1 MKRIV
6 WSISL
11 LILLLNTLWTPLTY
25 AEEYA
30 QESVNPGVIDD
41 IQNDDVVENDE
52 GDERSPQFP
61 VNENFDDEQKP
72 EIDPVDPVT
81 PVDENPTDPVVPVVD
96 EWSWGMVEEPVNP
109 DDDTLWSWWNQ
120 WGENSD
126 TSEALS
132 WGNQEVDFQTWGSGT
147 SETDFS
153 GGNNEDSWT
162 GWSSTEDSED
172 EGWESWIISTVTSAL
187 QDFLSTIR
195 FFFVSDD
202 NDYIKESKIN
212 WVKTITLE
220 DLENWE
226 KLTIM
231 DRNLW
236 AEDND
241 IQSEDSYGYYYQWW
255 NNNGF
260 EEVNDSNVT
269 SMLAVY
275 SWKYEWI
282 GYTRDNKF
290 RVGSSDIWEADEE
303 WKSNYDEL
311 WYLWENVEVQWPCP
325 EGYHIPSLNEWN
337 KLVSIWTKIHTQ
349 DEKDEVKVT
358 RSTSSDTI
366 ESSLERCWTWD
377 FENQE
382 NCIVKEELPGLA
394 NLFMNELKLPRAWS
408 YVNWEKENSLWV
420 YWTRTPWDLSY
431 QSEVFSIEKF
441 FWVEVN
447 ENDYKNR
454 SNANSLRCFRNIKN
468 SPSLFGSL
476 SLGDDTLS
484 LNDVDW
490 YTITFDSNWWSPVD
504 PAIWV
509 QPTEDLETY
518 RPKTDPY
525 RVGYMF
531 LWWFDDLNNATR
543 YKFQWTNIS
552 TDLVLYAKWAP
563 FNDIVYTWTVNGVTY
578 SITLMDRNM
587 WATAT
592 WAMNNA
598 TVDSYGFYYMWWNN
612 YWFYYDKGTS
622 INDKYTDASLR
633 PNVSLNGPGNWAYEE
648 RFYYGSNAQD
658 NWASSNNN
666 NLWWWDWDND
676 SNDYDNGNKSYTR
689 QWPCPKWYHV
699 PSIWERY
706 KLLRLF
712 MNNEYPNHS
721 VTTVLNNG
729 TWKNKVWKWKGNDLT
744 ITDDIRNK
752 IGDTFYLPY
761 AWRVQKT
768 YAWNRQVWDTGDWPR
783 APYWSSTTKESNKGL
798 WTELKH
804 KDKMFSLWA
813 WSDERVQGK
822 AVRCFKNQD
831 AYTIKWK
838 NLEDS
843 SLSASGYILET
854 DYFVDWDEHP
864 HYDWLTPVRGET
876 PFIWWYIEGGNKRQV
891 YTQEDLDD
899 FTITGD
905 VTFVA
910 KFKTYDIDVEII
922 PSMWWVVSW
931 VDDYYEWSGISLTAE
946 ANEWYQFT
954 WWYDESDNLVSTD
967 NPYEFTADA
976 SDWTWLKAL
985 FELKQYIV
993 TVVSN
998 DSSKGTINVTQR
1010 PYTHGKRIEFSPNY
1024 NSWEYKFVKWKLN
1037 WEDVKTWGNQYRTWN
1052 LVIEYLTSDLTVT
1065 GYFSVY
1071 NSCNLPWWGTIAHW
1085 DSTWAYSTPTVP
1097 YGQSCV
1103 QEIRVC
1109 NDWNLSWSYEY
1120 KNCEIETP
1128 TSCDLPWWG
1137 TLANWE
1143 SVTGY
1148 ASASETCPDQCI
1160 WQRATCNN
1168 GEWNIPDFVTT
1179 YTKSNCTTNW
1189 VDTDW
1194 FPLNS
1199 CPEHWYC
1206 NYKTWYSVSNNACV
1220 KWDVKY
1226 NLTSCELWYHTED
1239 WLTCTGNTKFVQCLH
1254 NDQIPDHATETVEYV
1269 PVNWNWVSWDEPKKC
1284 RWECDIHYHKNW
1296 NQCDIDTFDIT
1307 WKYSTETG
1315 EQTVVESYVYGFTP
1329 SRVGN
1334 NYQTEQTWY
1343 TFNGWDPAP
1352 YAVTWDET
1360 YTAIYDEILRD
1371 YQIIWKFK
1379 NTYGIEET
1387 ENTTWYY
1394 GTLPSHVDGV
1404 NYQTAQTWYIFVW
1417 WSPAIHSITWAET
1430 YTAIYDE
1437 VLRDYTITWKYKNS
1451 EGVEQIETVTWYYGT
1466 MPSHASW
1473 ANYQT
1478 TQTWYTFAWWTP
1490 EVHSIIWEETYR
1502 AVYDEELRSYT
1513 ITFHSNWW
1521 SSVDAQTKAYWTVWD
1536 KPENPT
1542 RDGYDFNGWYSN
1554 SGLTIEYHFTEVIE
1568 WNVDLYAKRSPI
1580 TYTITY
1586 EYNNGTGSN
1595 PETYQIITPE
1605 FTLSNPTRIG
1615 YTFIWWSGT
1624 SLVGSWNKTV
1634 TISVWSTWNRAYE
1647 ANWKAN
1653 KYQVTY
1659 KANGWE
1665 GEDVK
1670 DEVTYDEHYEFLSNS
1685 FVRTGYSFVEWNT
1698 KADGSWSGFVEWFSG
1713 IWKTTTWVN
1722 LYAIWNENSYNVAY
1736 LGWEWAIWSKVWFTT
1751 GYTNTFVLADNEW
1764 SFIKTWYTF
1773 SWWTYDGKHY
1783 AAGTELSRLAAENW
1797 VTVTFTAEWNKET
1810 YTISYEYNNGTG
1822 SNPGTYQVDTPSF
1835 ALNNPTR
1842 TGYTFIWWSGTE
1854 LEGLDNTNVTIVIW
1868 SVGDREY
1875 EANWQAN
1882 KYNVTYKAN
1891 GWEWVD
1897 VVEEAVYDA
1906 KYVFTGNKFTKTGY
1920 RFVEWNTKSDGTG
1933 TWYTEWFSGIWK
1945 TTTWVNLYAQWTAE
1959 TYTVTFDGNE
1969 WEVVWDNTKEVSYDG
1984 EYGELPTATRLWYT
1998 FTGWYTE
2005 DTAGDKVE
2013 GETRVATANDHILY
2027 AHWDENSYNVV
2038 YEGWIWSEGV
2048 VTWATYRY
2056 TESFNLAANNF
2067 TKRGYSFSGW
2077 KNGDNHYAAGA
2088 ELSRLATQN
2097 WATVTITAEW
2107 NVVPYSITYKLN
2119 GWIFSWVVNPT
2130 TYDVNS
2136 STINV
2141 GNPEKVWYIFLWWTG
2156 TDLSA
2161 LTTKVVITGW
2171 SIWDRTYYANWQ
2183 ARDDIK
2189 ITINHYLQDLDVD
2202 NNTVLDTY
2210 SISWTV
2216 KEEWTADSTINVSDY
2231 KQTIEWYSF
2240 DSWKVDGSVV
2250 STTTV
2255 SPDWSRVIDLFYT
2268 RNSYSYAITTS
2279 VWSSTE
2285 WSSSNGNY
2293 YYWAKV
2299 ILSWDSNNDC
2309 FVWSGWA
2316 VQWATLE
2323 NMKQTSFIMPA
2334 NDVTANSL
2342 VREKT
2347 YNIVFN
2353 GNWEDSWTMSPLN
2366 WIRCTQ
2372 EFTLPENSFVK
2383 TGYTFTWWT
2392 TIPNGVKEFDNKA
2405 TIQTLTTWDNVT
2417 IEFIAIWDVNYYPI
2431 VWKDYDWD
2439 VLYED
2444 EFPYME
2450 NPEYHW
2456 ETPSRDAD
2464 EQYTYTFAWWTPG
2477 VHIVTW
2483 AQVYTAVYNET
2494 LNEYTVTWDVD
2505 WTRMMETYKYWE
2517 TPNFTWS
2524 KHKDPDEQYEYSFA
2538 WWTPEISSVT
2548 GDITYT
2554 ATYTA
2559 TLRKFTVTWNNRNG
2573 QTLEVDTW
2581 VEYWSDPSYN
2591 WETPTKPADA
2601 GHTYTFNWWIP
2612 ELTWVTKDTI
2622 YVAKFSSDDNKYTI
2636 TWLDEDDTILEI
2648 DTDVP
2653 YWTTPSYDKWTPV
2666 KTWDAQYSYTFSW
2679 WSPAVIPVEGDATYV
2694 ATYTPH
2700 VNTYTITWK
2709 NSNWETLREDAWV
2722 AYWVTGDFGWIP
2734 TSWSTDEFDY
2744 EFIWWNPAV
2753 WAIHGDTTYTAV
2765 YKSNKRKYSVRFV
2778 NGETELQSWMVEY
2791 GEMPV
2796 YTWLTPEKTWDA
2808 QYSYS
2813 YIWWTPGIS
2822 AVTWDITYEAIF
2834 EEIVNMYNVTF
2845 VDDDG
2850 SSVIQPAQ
2858 KYTYWTLRGN
2868 IAKPV
2873 NPDKPDNEQYTYEF
2887 AWWIPVVSKIT
2898 WDVTF
2903 TATYSWTLRTYSV
2916 TWKNWNGDVLETDAN
2931 VPYWETPSYDSV
2943 EPTKPATAQYRY
2955 EFKWWDPVVSPVHG
2969 TIIYTAQFDE
2979 VPMTYTITWKNWDT
2993 VLEVDTWV
3001 VYWSIPS
3008 YDWVIPTK
3016 ASDPQYDYVF
3026 AWWNPSTWEVVSD
3039 QVYVADFDPIIRT
3052 YTVLWKNHDGTTLE
3066 TDENVPYWSTPSYNW
3081 STPVKTWNA
3090 QYSYTFK
3097 DWSPDIW
3104 PIHGNTEYTAIY
3116 NETINKYVVAWDNYD
3131 WTELS
3136 SEEVEYWTLPTYTG
3150 STPTRP
3156 KTAQYT
3162 YIFSNSWL
3170 PAVTAVTTGATYTA
3184 QFTSIVN
3191 EYTITWKDW
3200 DWNTLKTEQVAYGG
3214 TPEYTWATPTKT
3226 ADAQYTYSFNDTWS
3240 PAIESVTGDMTY
3252 TAQFDSTVNIY
3263 PITWKDWDD
3272 QVLKTDYVAYGD
3284 TPEYTWAIPTKTA
3297 TQEHTYTFK
3306 WWSPAV
3312 QSVTGPATYKAVFDG
3327 DVNEYAITWLD
3338 WDWNILKME
3347 TLEYGQMPSYSWAT
3361 PTKTATAQYSYTFN
3375 NTWSPAIVSVTTGA
3389 TYTAQFSST
3398 VNEYTITW
3406 KDWDWNTIKTDQVAY
3421 GQTPTYV
3428 GNTPTKTATAQYSY
3442 TFAWW
3447 DPEIKTVT
3455 TGATYTAQFDSTV
3468 NKYAI
3473 VWKDWDWTILKP
3485 AEDLE
3490 YGVHPEYWLETPTR
3504 EWDAHYSYTFIWWNP
3519 AVQNVTGPQTYTATY
3534 LQTVNKYLITFLNDD
3549 DSVIVS
3555 KQVEYWTT
3563 VENYQPADPEK
3574 EWYTFNWW
3582 NPNLVTVVTWVT
3594 YKATYTI
3601 NQYTLTPELWVWLER
3616 IEWWWTF
3623 DYGTEVI
3630 FTWYA
3635 KEGYH
3640 FEGGET
3646 VKVFTVTVWAHNAT
3660 VRINAIANKYVVRFQ
3675 PNEWDWTMQDQEF
3688 TYDLTWILH
3697 ANSFRRSWY
3706 TFTWWIDEFGNY
3718 YADQWKVYNLA
3729 TWWVVEFT
3737 ALWKVWEDKPVEPT
3751 PAAWWGRI
3759 IPKEDKDQEHGS
3771 ADTQT
3776 WWTWAIDSGSQYT
3789 TWDVIP
3795 WDGSWTQE
3803 EMDAYKYAYKYHIT
3817 TLAPREA
3824 AMPDDYVIRWHM
3836 AKMVVNY
3843 AVNVLWWKLP
3853 EKLPKQCKWN
3863 DWVDAW
3869 ESQEIK
3875 DYAEKAC
3882 ALWLMWIDMNY
3893 FQPNKYVTRAQFWTI
3908 FGRLLRWKLPS
3919 TPYYAAHLAW
3929 LKERWIMTQIENP
3942 EDRIEIR
3949 KWAWLMFMRS
3959 EKYFIIK
3966 K

>member
-1 MKRIV
+1 MV
-6 WSISL
+6 
-11 LILLLNTLWTPLTY
+11 LLLNSVLMPLTY
-25 AEEYA
+25 AQEYQDEILGA
-30 QESVNPGVIDD
+30 QVNNTVGDSS
-41 IQNDDVVENDE
+41 NVENANETE
-52 GDERSPQFP
+52 GEQNEEAEDASQFP
-61 VNENFDDEQKP
+61 VIEENSQES
-72 EIDPVDPVT
+72 EIT
-81 PVDENPTDPVVPVVD
+81 PVDESQDEDQEIPSESTLSWWL
-96 EWSWGMVEEPVNP
+96 EWSENTNQEGANVVGSGNDLDE
-109 DDDTLWSWWNQ
+109 TLWSGDDENLNVQTWSNQ
-120 WGENSD
+120 ID
-126 TSEALS
+126 DILS
-132 WGNQEVDFQTWGSGT
+132 WAQVPEQLVSSWDLVSDEVW
-147 SETDFS
+147 S
-153 GGNNEDSWT
+153 GGVELEEDSWIL
-162 GWSSTEDSED
+162 SSVVEAI
-172 EGWESWIISTVTSAL
+172 EGIFNSIKY
-187 QDFLSTIR
+187 
-195 FFFVSDD
+195 FFVKD
-202 NDYIKESKIN
+202 NSEYIREYKQN
-212 WVKTITLE
+212 GVKVISLKDPVNGETI
-220 DLENWE
+220 
-226 KLTIM
+226 TIM

-236 AEDND
+236 AEDNE
-241 IQSEDSYGYYYQWW
+241 ITSEDSYGNYYQWW
-255 NNNGF
+255 NNNWF
-260 EEVNDSNVT
+260 EKVDGENATSN
-269 SMLAVY
+269 LAVY
-275 SWKYEWI
+275 SLKYEWI

-290 RVGSSDIWEADEE
+290 RVWSNDIWELDEE
-303 WKSNYDEL
+303 WRSNYDEL
-311 WYLWENVEVQWPCP
+311 WYLGEDEEIQWPCP
-325 EGYHIPSLNEWN
+325 EGYHVPSDKEWN
-337 KLVSIWTKIHTQ
+337 KLLRVWTKIHTV
-349 DEKDEVKVT
+349 DEKEWWKTVRSVKWD
-358 RSTSSDTI
+358 SLKA
-366 ESSLERCWTWD
+366 SLEQAWTWD
-377 FENQE
+377 AEENTIEEE
-382 NCIVKEELPGLA
+382 NLTEVEEL
-394 NLFMNELKLPRAWS
+394 FMKELKLPKAGNYATNGEREDWLWIYWS
-408 YVNWEKENSLWV
+408 
-420 YWTRTPWDLSY
+420 RTPSDKPY
-431 QSEVFSIEKF
+431 QSEVFSLERY
-441 FWVEVN
+441 FWEDFD
-447 ENDYKNR
+447 ENLLNR
-454 SNANSLRCFRNIKN
+454 ANWNSVRCFLDTKDKEELVEYNKEEITWEKRYDGVTVSVYAWTWFFPEGTKLEISAIKEVQEI
-468 SPSLFGSL
+468 
-476 SLGDDTLS
+476 
-484 LNDVDW
+484 NDIKDQVSEENELKEDAKLVAFDISFIYKW
-490 YTITFDSNWWSPVD
+490 EEVQPLEWKVVKVTFDYSNNDELSESDKIDEQEVKVFHIDDKDEEWNKVEKWEEIVKEVTNIEESGEDWVVVADAESFSVYAIVTVTWAPESVVVRYNLNWWYWIEDGSIQSKDVTYLNRNWIYK
-504 PAIWV
+504 A
-509 QPTEDLETY
+509 TEFY
-518 RPKTDPY
+518 RTPSKTWF
-525 RVGYMF
+525 MF
-531 LWWFDDLNNATR
+531 MWWFDNGWMNRRD
-543 YKFQWTNIS
+543 WVV
-552 TDLVLYAKWAP
+552 TDNVDLYAKWQE
-563 FNDIVYTWTVNGVTY
+563 FWDLDVYILWTDSNKY
-578 SITLMDRNM
+578 HYTLMDRNM
-587 WATAT
+587 WATAQLQAWYYYQWWNSFWFIPWSIST
-592 WAMNNA
+592 TGNTINVSDFSWQIPYYYNLFVAKQSNQDWMEERNMTLRWWNDSILSHKQWPCPEWYHVPTENEWSDAKTYWIKYKSTERANSEFATDFMFKWHWYISRNDWKFSNTSEVRYLTSTLKDQNKWVRVLSSLDWSIQDEWFANWRSLRCFKDEFNEWEINLSDFYLNWWENAIITVISWVVQSIQKPYKNFYDFDWWYTSSDFSWDPIEVWSTLIQWSSLYAKWIANDRYTITYDLNWWFMKYSNNIRESNIEEYAENTNSFTLKNPVKLNSVFLWWSWTNLSSPTLTVTIPKWSKWNRVYEALYECEQGYVFDEDNNCVWVRNADWTLNFDEWEYSTLDFGVWDTKITMLDRNLWATTNDITDNG
-598 TVDSYGFYYMWWNN
+598 SRGFYYKWWNN
-612 YWFYYDKGTS
+612 YWFSLDHISKYWATNVKISDVSWYGPWTLSWYYLSPDWIVWWDK
-622 INDKYTDASLR
+622 DEAWYWFK
-633 PNVSLNGPGNWAYEE
+633 NVN
-648 RFYYGSNAQD
+648 FD
-658 NWASSNNN
+658 
-666 NLWWWDWDND
+666 LWWDVTD
-676 SNDYDNGNKSYTR
+676 TLQAR
-689 QWPCPKWYHV
+689 QGPCPNEYHI
-699 PSIWERY
+699 PSDNEVYSVINLLSEFVWTSTWIQCIGLYWNNRKCFQNLLKIPDAGYIKSNSNTNSITEPTRIFLWTSSDYNNKTMAAFHSTQNWNDMTIWER
-706 KLLRLF
+706 
-712 MNNEYPNHS
+712 
-721 VTTVLNNG
+721 
-729 TWKNKVWKWKGNDLT
+729 
-744 ITDDIRNK
+744 
-752 IGDTFYLPY
+752 
-761 AWRVQKT
+761 
-768 YAWNRQVWDTGDWPR
+768 
-783 APYWSSTTKESNKGL
+783 SSAAAMPL
-798 WTELKH
+798 
-804 KDKMFSLWA
+804 
-813 WSDERVQGK
+813 
-822 AVRCFKNQD
+822 RCFKNID
-831 AYTIKWK
+831 KVKVKYNFNWWYYWDNIYSKPDI
-838 NLEDS
+838 EDYWW
-843 SLSASGYILET
+843 SLSKAQISPLNLSMKRENSI
-854 DYFVDWDEHP
+854 FS
-864 HYDWLTPVRGET
+864 
-876 PFIWWYIEGGNKRQV
+876 WWY
-891 YTQEDLDD
+891 LDSQFKKS
-899 FTITGD
+899 FT
-905 VTFVA
+905 
-910 KFKTYDIDVEII
+910 
-922 PSMWWVVSW
+922 
-931 VDDYYEWSGISLTAE
+931 
-946 ANEWYQFT
+946 
-954 WWYDESDNLVSTD
+954 
-967 NPYEFTADA
+967 
-976 SDWTWLKAL
+976 
-985 FELKQYIV
+985 
-993 TVVSN
+993 
-998 DSSKGTINVTQR
+998 
-1010 PYTHGKRIEFSPNY
+1010 
-1024 NSWEYKFVKWKLN
+1024 
-1037 WEDVKTWGNQYRTWN
+1037 
-1052 LVIEYLTSDLTVT
+1052 
-1065 GYFSVY
+1065 
-1071 NSCNLPWWGTIAHW
+1071 WGTIL
-1085 DSTWAYSTPTVP
+1085 P
-1097 YGQSCV
+1097 YATQ
-1103 QEIRVC
+1103 
-1109 NDWNLSWSYEY
+1109 N
-1120 KNCEIETP
+1120 T
-1128 TSCDLPWWG
+1128 TF
-1137 TLANWE
+1137 
-1143 SVTGY
+1143 Y
-1148 ASASETCPDQCI
+1148 A
-1160 WQRATCNN
+1160 
-1168 GEWNIPDFVTT
+1168 
-1179 YTKSNCTTNW
+1179 
-1189 VDTDW
+1189 
-1194 FPLNS
+1194 
-1199 CPEHWYC
+1199 
-1206 NYKTWYSVSNNACV
+1206 
-1220 KWDVKY
+1220 
-1226 NLTSCELWYHTED
+1226 
-1239 WLTCTGNTKFVQCLH
+1239 
-1254 NDQIPDHATETVEYV
+1254 
-1269 PVNWNWVSWDEPKKC
+1269 
-1284 RWECDIHYHKNW
+1284 RWECNSWYGESQDGNSCIKDLYTVTITSNNENYWTVSSGFVSVQNW
-1296 NQCDIDTFDIT
+1296 V
-1307 WKYSTETG
+1307 
-1315 EQTVVESYVYGFTP
+1315 TVTTS
-1329 SRVGN
+1329 GN
-1334 NYQTEQTWY
+1334 ELTIWNEKI
-1343 TFNGWDPAP
+1343 FA
-1352 YAVTWDET
+1352 AVTWSNAQYTYQFSGWNNTCWET
-1360 YTAIYDEILRD
+1360 IVS
-1371 YQIIWKFK
+1371 
-1379 NTYGIEET
+1379 NCSIEAEFT
-1387 ENTTWYY
+1387 R
-1394 GTLPSHVDGV
+1394 TL
-1404 NYQTAQTWYIFVW
+1404 N
-1417 WSPAIHSITWAET
+1417 
-1430 YTAIYDE
+1430 
-1437 VLRDYTITWKYKNS
+1437 
-1451 EGVEQIETVTWYYGT
+1451 
-1466 MPSHASW
+1466 
-1473 ANYQT
+1473 
-1478 TQTWYTFAWWTP
+1478 
-1490 EVHSIIWEETYR
+1490 
-1502 AVYDEELRSYT
+1502 SYT
-1513 ITFHSNWW
+1513 ITFHSNGW
-1521 SSVDAQTKAYWTVWD
+1521 STVDPQTKEYWTIWD

-1568 WNVDLYAKRSPI
+1568 WNVDLYAKWSPI

-1595 PETYQIITPE
+1595 PETYQIITSE
-1605 FTLSNPTRIG
+1605 FTLNNPTRIG

-1624 SLVGSWNKTV
+1624 NLVGSWNKTV
-1634 TISVWSTWNRAYE
+1634 TISVWSTWNREYE
-1647 ANWKAN
+1647 ANWEAN
-1653 KYQVTY
+1653 KYNVTY

-1670 DEVTYDEHYEFLSNS
+1670 DE
-1685 FVRTGYSFVEWNT
+1685 
-1698 KADGSWSGFVEWFSG
+1698 
-1713 IWKTTTWVN
+1713 
-1722 LYAIWNENSYNVAY
+1722 AI
-1736 LGWEWAIWSKVWFTT
+1736 
-1751 GYTNTFVLADNEW
+1751 
-1764 SFIKTWYTF
+1764 
-1773 SWWTYDGKHY
+1773 
-1783 AAGTELSRLAAENW
+1783 
-1797 VTVTFTAEWNKET
+1797 
-1810 YTISYEYNNGTG
+1810 
-1822 SNPGTYQVDTPSF
+1822 
-1835 ALNNPTR
+1835 
-1842 TGYTFIWWSGTE
+1842 
-1854 LEGLDNTNVTIVIW
+1854 
-1868 SVGDREY
+1868 
-1875 EANWQAN
+1875 
-1882 KYNVTYKAN
+1882 
-1891 GWEWVD
+1891 
-1897 VVEEAVYDA
+1897 YDA
-1906 KYVFTGNKFTKTGY
+1906 KYVFTGSKFTRIGY

-1959 TYTVTFDGNE
+1959 TYTVTFDANE

-1984 EYGELPTATRLWYT
+1984 EYGELLTATRLWYT

-2005 DTAGDKVE
+2005 DTVGEKVE
-2013 GETRVATANDHILY
+2013 SETRVSIASDHTLY

-2038 YEGWIWSEGV
+2038 YEGWEWTEWI

-2056 TESFNLAANNF
+2056 TEAFNLSANNF

-2088 ELSRLATQN
+2088 ELNRLATQN
-2097 WATVTITAEW
+2097 WATVTFTAEW

-2189 ITINHYLQDLDVD
+2189 ITINHYLQDLDV
-2202 NNTVLDTY
+2202 NTNTVLDTY
-2210 SISWTV
+2210 SISWTTE
-2216 KEEWTADSTINVSDY
+2216 EEWTADSIINVSDY
-2231 KQTIEWYSF
+2231 QQVIEWYSF

-2250 STTTV
+2250 RTTTV

-2268 RNSYSYAITTS
+2268 RNSYSYSITTS

-2293 YYWAKV
+2293 YYWAKI

-2323 NMKQTSFIMPA
+2323 NNMKQTSFIMPA

-2464 EQYTYTFAWWTPG
+2464 EQYTYTFAWWTPEEH
-2477 VHIVTW
+2477 VVTW

-2494 LNEYTVTWDVD
+2494 LNEYTVTWDVN
-2505 WTRMMETYKYWE
+2505 WTKTMETYKYWE

-2524 KHKDPDEQYEYSFA
+2524 KHKDPDEQYEYSFS
-2538 WWTPEISSVT
+2538 WWSPEVVSVT

-2601 GHTYTFNWWIP
+2601 GHTYTFNWWTP
-2612 ELTWVTKDTI
+2612 ELTWVTKDTT
-2622 YVAKFSSDDNKYTI
+2622 YVAKFSSYDNKYTI

-2648 DTDVP
+2648 DLDVP
-2653 YWTTPSYDKWTPV
+2653 YWEIPSYDKWTPV
-2666 KTWDAQYSYTFSW
+2666 KTWDAQYLYTFAW
-2679 WSPAVIPVEGDATYV
+2679 WSPEVVPVEGDATYV

-2709 NSNWETLREDAWV
+2709 NSNWETLREDTWV
-2722 AYWVTGDFGWIP
+2722 AYWTTGDFGWIP

-2791 GEMPV
+2791 GVMPV
-2796 YTWLTPEKTWDA
+2796 YIWTTPVKTWDA
-2808 QYSYS
+2808 QYSYN
-2813 YIWWTPGIS
+2813 YIWWTPWIS
-2822 AVTWDITYEAIF
+2822 AVTWDITYEATF

-2858 KYTYWTLRGN
+2858 KYAYWTLRGN

-2916 TWKNWNGDVLETDAN
+2916 TWKNWNGDALETDAN
-2931 VPYWETPSYDSV
+2931 VSYWTTPSYDSA

-2955 EFKWWDPVVSPVHG
+2955 VFAWWDPVVSPVHG
-2969 TIIYTAQFDE
+2969 TITYTAQFDE
-2979 VPMTYTITWKNWDT
+2979 VPMTYTITWKNWNT

-3008 YDWVIPTK
+3008 YDWMTPTK

-3039 QVYVADFDPIIRT
+3039 QVYVADFNPIIRT

-3104 PIHGNTEYTAIY
+3104 PIHGNIEYTAIY
-3116 NETINKYVVAWDNYD
+3116 DETINKYVVTWDNYD

-3150 STPTRP
+3150 STPTRS

-3184 QFTSIVN
+3184 QFTSTVN

-3214 TPEYTWATPTKT
+3214 TPEYTWVTPTKT

-3312 QSVTGPATYKAVFDG
+3312 TSVTGPATYKAVFDG

-3347 TLEYGQMPSYSWAT
+3347 TLEYGQMPSYSWSI
-3361 PTKTATAQYSYTFN
+3361 PTKTADAQYTYTFN
-3375 NTWSPAIVSVTTGA
+3375 GSWSPAIVSVTTGA

-3398 VNEYTITW
+3398 VNKYSIVW
-3406 KDWDWNTIKTDQVAY
+3406 KDWDWNTLKTDQVAY
-3421 GQTPTYV
+3421 GTTPVYA
-3428 GNTPTKTATAQYSY
+3428 GATPTKTATAQYSY
-3442 TFAWW
+3442 TFNNTWS
-3447 DPEIKTVT
+3447 PEIEDVT
-3455 TGATYTAQFDSTV
+3455 TGATYTAQFTPV
-3468 NKYAI
+3468 LNKYTI
-3473 VWKDWDWTILKP
+3473 VWKDWNWTILKP
-3485 AEDLE
+3485 AEELE
-3490 YGVHPEYWLETPTR
+3490 YGTHPVYWLEDPTR
-3504 EWDAHYSYTFIWWNP
+3504 EWDAQYSYTFNWWNP
-3519 AVQNVTGPQTYTATY
+3519 AVQDVTGPQVYTATY
-3534 LQTVNKYLITFLNDD
+3534 LQSVNKYRIIFLNDD
-3549 DSVIVS
+3549 DSEITS
-3555 KQVEYWTT
+3555 KQVEYWTIVT
-3563 VENYQPADPEK
+3563 NYKPADPVK

-3582 NPNLVTVVTWVT
+3582 NPNLVNVVTWAT

-3623 DYGTEVI
+3623 DYGTEVV

-3688 TYDLTWILH
+3688 AYDLTWILH

-3776 WWTWAIDSGSQYT
+3776 WWTWDIDSGTQYE
-3789 TWDVIP
+3789 TWDIIP

-3853 EKLPKQCKWN
+3853 EKLPKQCKWKDWAN
-3863 DWVDAW
+3863 DW

-3929 LKERWIMTQIENP
+3929 LKERWIMTQIDHP

-3959 EKYFIIK
+3959 EKYFNIK